1 VVHPV
6 TPVRAVP
13 GQGNSATAVAR
24 PGTVQPGGKG
34 RAPAPARAGS
44 PAPAARQ
51 HLANHRPR
59 FAAAGSRAGAAK
71 ATGEKQAYEDKV
83 AAAEARARKEA
94 DEKAVAELA
103 AQEAAVGKAAAELE
117 ATASR
122 ALAEAKEF
130 EAAAAD
136 LARAEAESKVATAEA
151 KAESQVAAAEAKAR
165 KEAEESATLTKK
177 LSEEKAA
184 LEKRL
189 AQLEAA
195 AAALPPVP
203 VNNTSLPGMASSSG
217 QGGTLRDLMKNSE
230 HYLFPME
237 AKVIADYLAM
247 ADGELDLE
255 QGQQLQIL
263 RLEGSY
269 WCGKLGGTEGTFPI
283 TCVEVKYRYQE
294 RPEVQTNST
303 VQQVTHSSSRTT
315 TSVTNEPLT
324 PKRSVGEKAP
334 RTTAIGITRRS
345 SPTVHSVRT
354 EVTQSEYYRQPHSAP
369 ALAAQHNH
377 ELDRHCDYELARE
390 PVLRLVPNG
399 TDLLQ
404 WCLVVEAELE
414 KVKVDMRN
422 IPPPPTRM
430 QELEPRVHDCERS
443 LGELKSR
450 VESQER
456 MMTEKFASIEARLLR
471 QEQQSQTTELSIQF
485 TNQQTSND
493 IDFLKQQL
501 TQKVALPQPSPPSR
515 DLASNALTNSRM
527 AMLEAQ
533 VATQTD
539 EQQGLRSYLSIL
551 NIDTMSATLAQH
563 SALLDT
569 ITNESG
575 DDANNLVT
583 TMQRLAEVL
592 ERLDHEESH
601 TQNFFSVVSRL
612 EHNDQALLERVKKQ
626 ETIIQEQQ
634 VVIEKL
640 THRLIKR

>member
-1 VVHPV
+1 
-6 TPVRAVP
+6 
-13 GQGNSATAVAR
+13 
-24 PGTVQPGGKG
+24 
-34 RAPAPARAGS
+34 
-44 PAPAARQ
+44 
-51 HLANHRPR
+51 L
-59 FAAAGSRAGAAK
+59 
-71 ATGEKQAYEDKV
+71 
-83 AAAEARARKEA
+83 
-94 DEKAVAELA
+94 
-103 AQEAAVGKAAAELE
+103 
-117 ATASR
+117 
-122 ALAEAKEF
+122 
-130 EAAAAD
+130 
-136 LARAEAESKVATAEA
+136 
-151 KAESQVAAAEAKAR
+151 
-165 KEAEESATLTKK
+165 
-177 LSEEKAA
+177 A

-195 AAALPPVP
+195 AAASPP

-230 HYLFPME
+230 QYLFPME

-294 RPEVQTNST
+294 RPEEVQTNST

-377 ELDRHCDYELARE
+377 ELDLRHCDYELARE

-422 IPPPPTRM
+422 IPLEAKISEPTRM
-430 QELEPRVHDCERS
+430 QELEPRVHDCERL

-501 TQKVALPQPSPPSR
+501 TQKVALSALPQPSPPSR

-551 NIDTMSATLAQH
+551 NIDTMSATLARH

-569 ITNESG
+569 ITNKSG

-583 TMQRLAEVL
+583 TMQQLAEVL
-592 ERLDHEESH
+592 DRLDHEETH
-601 TQNFFSVVSRL
+601 TQNFFNVVSRL